1 MQLTKE
7 NLQQITNANE
17 LSLPQDH
24 EWQLP
29 EKVLQFGTGVL
40 LRGLIDYYINKA
52 NRQQLFDGRVVVV
65 KSTGGSTDAFA
76 QQDSLY
82 THCIKGTMDG
92 KLVEN
97 NLINAAISRVLSAK
111 EQWQEILDC
120 AKNPDMQ
127 IIISNTTEVGI
138 TLLEGD
144 NIKDTPPQSFPG
156 KLLAF
161 LYARYK
167 AFNGSKESGMVII
180 PTELLVDNGNKLK
193 EILLQL
199 AQINSL
205 EEAFT
210 KWLTTANDFCNS
222 LVDRIVP
229 GALPEEDKQALLQTH
244 GYTDDLAIMSEP
256 YSLWAIETSN
266 EHTKQL
272 LSFSKADRG
281 VVITGNIHKFREL
294 KLRLLN
300 ATHTFSC
307 GLAHLCGFTLVY
319 EAMQDNTFITI
330 IRHLMLQETIPC
342 ITDKD
347 ITVEDA
353 QAFANSVINR
363 FSNPFIQHKW
373 LSITLQYS
381 GKMKQRCVPLISKHY
396 SFTTQPPIH
405 MALGFAAYLLFMKAT
420 NMKDGQYYGERNG
433 GQYLIQDDQA
443 EYFYDLWQHNSTKEV
458 VMETLTNTAL
468 WGGDLSTLPEFE
480 KAVLMYMNELM
491 KGTKLAVLLS
501 LQAGDISIP
510 IN

>member
-1 MQLTKE
+1 MQLTKQ
-7 NLQQITNANE
+7 NLQHINNANE

-29 EKVLQFGTGVL
+29 ERVLQFGTGVL

-52 NRQQLFDGRVVVV
+52 NRQQLFDGRVVVI

-76 QQDSLY
+76 QQDGLY
-82 THCIKGTMDG
+82 THSIKGMMDG
-92 KLVEN
+92 KLMEN
-97 NLINAAISRVLSAK
+97 TLINAAISRVLSAK
-111 EQWQEILDC
+111 EQWQEIVDC
-120 AKNPDMQ
+120 ATNPDMR

-138 TLLEGD
+138 TLLETD

-167 AFNGSKESGMVII
+167 AFNGSRESGMVII

-199 AQINSL
+199 ARINSL
-205 EEAFT
+205 EEPFT

-229 GALPEEDKQALLQTH
+229 GALPEEDKQALQQTH
-244 GYTDDLAIMSEP
+244 DYTDELAIMSEP
-256 YSLWAIETSN
+256 YSLWAIETSSDR
-266 EHTKQL
+266 TRQL
-272 LSFSKADRG
+272 LSFSKTDRG
-281 VVITGNIHKFREL
+281 VVITNNIHKFREL

-300 ATHTFSC
+300 ATHTLSC
-307 GLAHLCGFTLVY
+307 GLAHLSGFTLVN
-319 EAMQDNTFITI
+319 EAMQDNTFITFL
-330 IRHLMLQETIPC
+330 RNLMMKETIPC
-342 ITDKD
+342 ITDND

-381 GKMKQRCVPLISKHY
+381 GKMKQRCVPLIRKHY
-396 SFTTQPPIH
+396 SLNGQPPTH

-420 NMKDGQYYGERNG
+420 SMKNNQYYGERNG
-433 GQYLIQDDQA
+433 VQYLIQDDKA
-443 EYFYDLWQHNSTKEV
+443 EYFYNLWQHNSTATV
-458 VMETLTNTAL
+458 VSEALTNTAL
-468 WGGDLSTLPEFE
+468 WGEDLSTLPRFE
-480 KAVLMYMNELM
+480 NAVLMYINELI
-491 KGTKLAVLLS
+491 KGGKLDFITILI
-501 LQAGDISIP
+501 GRRYY
-510 IN
+510 